1 MMAIMRLPSYEA
13 LFIFGAS
20 LPSEHWLSVC
30 WAASGFVVVGG
41 SMHAWIAGDMGRRE
55 KELRIKKVLL
65 RVSVH
70 HKKLNSWSLESG
82 HLEL

>member
-1 MMAIMRLPSYEA
+1 M
-13 LFIFGAS
+13 
-20 LPSEHWLSVC
+20 
-30 WAASGFVVVGG
+30 GG